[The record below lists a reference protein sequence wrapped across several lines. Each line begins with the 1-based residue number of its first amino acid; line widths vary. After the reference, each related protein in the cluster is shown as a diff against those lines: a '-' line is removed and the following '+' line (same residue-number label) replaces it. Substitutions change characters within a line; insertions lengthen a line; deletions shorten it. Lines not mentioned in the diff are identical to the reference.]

1 MAASLGK
8 LPFGKALLCAT
19 SVVKAVVVLK
29 MEPLQVVY
37 KEISVFMSTNEPFWQ
52 INLLPFCLSVSFEEM
67 ILPSGKKT
75 V

>member
-8 LPFGKALLCAT
+8 LPLGKALLCAV
-19 SVVKAVVVLK
+19 SVVKAGRVKDGAAISCV
-29 MEPLQVVY
+29 QR
-37 KEISVFMSTNEPFWQ
+37 EISVFMSTNEPFWQ

-67 ILPSGKKT
+67 ILPSGKKA